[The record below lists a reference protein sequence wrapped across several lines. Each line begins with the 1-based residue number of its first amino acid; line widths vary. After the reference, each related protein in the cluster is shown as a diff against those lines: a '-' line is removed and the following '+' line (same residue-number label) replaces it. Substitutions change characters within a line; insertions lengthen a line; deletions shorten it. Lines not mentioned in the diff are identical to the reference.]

1 LRKFTVL
8 FAAALAASLPLLA
21 APKREAGNIAF
32 PPAPYPEEARKNG
45 IEGNVVVTGDITADG
60 KAAGL
65 RVLATSSPVLV
76 EPALAHLR
84 RSKFPPGKEDGKIV
98 PLILNATV
106 RFRDDRTRIAD
117 TGSMPAPIVGDLSVM
132 PASADGKPTG
142 PEGFAIGPS
151 DAGVRGQLVVDVPKS
166 SAGKT
171 LHVVV
176 TDRFPGGKALVVL
189 DRRETPD
196 PRGGIG
202 VDIFRRVD
210 SGKAEERGIHTLDV
224 AVDGRPAGGARYRVG
239 PGSPAAS
246 PSRKK

>member
-1 LRKFTVL
+1 LTRIGL
-8 FAAALAASLPLLA
+8 LLAAAAASLPLLA

-32 PPAPYPEEARKNG
+32 PPAPYPEEARRKG
-45 IEGNVVVTGDITADG
+45 IEGNVVVTGDIMPDG
-60 KAAGL
+60 KAGDL

-84 RSKFPPGKEDGKIV
+84 RTKFPPGKEDGKIV
-98 PLILNATV
+98 PTILNATV
-106 RFRDDRTRIAD
+106 RFRDDRNRIAD

-132 PASADGKPTG
+132 PAGADGKPTG
-142 PEGFAIGPS
+142 PEGFAVGPS

-166 SAGKT
+166 SVGKT
-171 LHVVV
+171 LRVVV

-189 DRRETPD
+189 DRRETAD
-196 PRGGIG
+196 QRAGIG
-202 VDIFRRVD
+202 MEIFRRVD
-210 SGKAEERGIHTLDV
+210 PGKAEERGIHNLEV